1 MAAVAI
7 YSMDSEM
14 RDRLRAQ
21 LREAPGI
28 AVVGVVEA
36 APALARLVQATR
48 VDAVLAD
55 GLPQALHD
63 WLVGHPGVPVIVLV
77 SDADADD
84 ALEALHAGAAAILP
98 RLSGGAEIAAAIQ
111 GAIHGLA
118 TLPRAMLDTLLD
130 PGAPDAGVPTATETD
145 GATPLLTPRER
156 EVLAAMAD
164 GASNKVIARRLGIS
178 FHTAKFHVAAILTK
192 LNADTRTEAV
202 TKAAHLGLVML

>member
-7 YSMDSEM
+7 YSTDSEM
-14 RDRLRAQ
+14 RDWLRAQ
-21 LREAPGI
+21 LRDASGV
-28 AVVGVVEA
+28 AVAGVVDA
-36 APALARLVQATR
+36 VPALARLVQATR

-55 GLPQALHD
+55 ALPQALHD
-63 WLVGHPGVPVIVLV
+63 WQEGHPGVPVIVLV
-77 SDADADD
+77 GEVDADD

-98 RLSGGAEIAAAIQ
+98 RLSGRSEIAAAIH
-111 GAIHGLA
+111 GAINGLA
-118 TLPRAMLDTLLD
+118 TLPRAVLDVLLD
-130 PGAPDAGVPTATETD
+130 PSAPDAGAPPAMETAST
-145 GATPLLTPRER
+145 TPPLTPRER